1 MLKIGEFS
9 KLSHLSIKSLRYYDT
24 VGLLKP
30 EVIADDSRY
39 RYYDSSQ
46 LIIAYK
52 IKAYRQLGLSIN
64 QIKEILEG
72 KEEKEVLNQKLADLE
87 RERNNLNI
95 CLSIITNLI
104 KEDKMDYQVIVKDR
118 EEGIFF
124 YGESVLKDYDELK
137 TFIPNL
143 GKRCKDLNPDL
154 KCVNPDYCFVEYLDG
169 EYKEKDIKLR
179 YYQQVE
185 SFGQEDNLI
194 KFQKLNKTKLLCV
207 FHTGAYENIGEAYA
221 YLFKYAK
228 ENNYQINGLAR
239 ESYIDGIWNKDD
251 VKDYLTEIELPIE

>member
-72 KEEKEVLNQKLADLE
+72 KI
-87 RERNNLNI
+87 R
-95 CLSIITNLI
+95 
-104 KEDKMDYQVIVKDR
+104 
-118 EEGIFF
+118 
-124 YGESVLKDYDELK
+124 
-137 TFIPNL
+137 
-143 GKRCKDLNPDL
+143 KR
-154 KCVNPDYCFVEYLDG
+154 G
-169 EYKEKDIKLR
+169 
-179 YYQQVE
+179 
-185 SFGQEDNLI
+185 
-194 KFQKLNKTKLLCV
+194 
-207 FHTGAYENIGEAYA
+207 
-221 YLFKYAK
+221 FKSKA
-228 ENNYQINGLAR
+228 
-239 ESYIDGIWNKDD
+239 S
-251 VKDYLTEIELPIE
+251 